1 MNGYNK
7 IMEKLWLIVT
17 ITIAILVTFMGFK
30 EGFNKWWFYY
40 FFALMTFGTYSI
52 RKFMRKRM
60 EKHLEELNR
69 QANTPQDGK

>member
-17 ITIAILVTFMGFK
+17 ITIAILITFMGFK
-30 EGFNKWWFYY
+30 EGFGKWWFYY

-60 EKHLEELNR
+60 EKHLVELHR
-69 QANTPQDGK
+69 QANAPTSEK